1 VRAPR
6 LLLNAVQFPG
16 TPDPVGK
23 TEELKIRLKS
33 GTVAVGMT
41 NVVQT
46 VMKTVLLPQEA
57 DIRGKRGPRNCLHG
71 GPVSLILATA
81 PVAGAVMV
89 IVELK
94 FGAAGPIDI
103 EIERMTMVSQS

>member
-1 VRAPR
+1 MRAPR
-6 LLLNAVQFPG
+6 RVLNAVQFPDTLG
-16 TPDPVGK
+16 PVGRV
-23 TEELKIRLKS
+23 EELKIHPKS
-33 GTVAVGMT
+33 GTVAVGVA

-46 VMKTVLLPQEA
+46 VTRMVLLPQQA
-57 DIRGKRGPRNCLHG
+57 DTRGQRGPRNCLHG
-71 GPVSLILATA
+71 GPVSQILATA

-103 EIERMTMVSQS
+103 EIERMTMVGQS